1 MGVHSVLS
9 ADRLRPFTLP
19 QMVSPSME
27 HLRVQSRIQHSS
39 ARRLHLNDSIRRLI
53 CSGVSIALVAVLFC
67 VCDSFGATG
76 PREDSNTLVL
86 SGARI
91 YPAPDAP
98 AIQDGTVVVENGKIV
113 AVGEK
118 GKVTVPANAHLIDCT
133 GRTVLAGF
141 WNSHVHFTEPKWSHA
156 AKIPAAQLTSQ
167 LQDMLTQYGFT
178 SVVDTTSLPADTTA
192 IRRRIES
199 GEVAGPR
206 ILTAAIAL
214 YPHNGIPYYVLESEP
229 PEVIKLLKQPATP
242 EEAVRD
248 VDDDIAQGADIV
260 KLFVVSWVKKD
271 GKPTPFPM
279 RLDIV
284 QAAVNEAHRHGKL
297 VFAHPSTIE
306 GVNLVLAGHVDV
318 LAHTIE
324 GPADWTPE
332 VVAKLKAA
340 GVSLIPTLALFNS
353 PTEINQ
359 GVLHEVKSYS
369 DAGGRIMFGTDV
381 GYLTNY
387 PDLTREFQLLSQAG
401 LTFPQILAT
410 LTTAPAERLGFSK
423 TTGQIEKGMDADL
436 VVLAGD
442 PAKDIMAFSR
452 VEMTIRKGKV
462 IYKNNAK

>member
-1 MGVHSVLS
+1 MH
-9 ADRLRPFTLP
+9 R
-19 QMVSPSME
+19 
-27 HLRVQSRIQHSS
+27 
-39 ARRLHLNDSIRRLI
+39 SIRRLI
-53 CSGVSIALVAVLFC
+53 WSLVPLAVIVVLFI
-67 VCDSFGATG
+67 VCDSSATTG
-76 PREDSNTLVL
+76 PREESNVLVL

-91 YPAPDAP
+91 YPAPDAL
-98 AIQDGTVVVENGKIV
+98 AIPSGTVMIENGKIT
-113 AVGEK
+113 AVGPKEK
-118 GKVTVPANAHLIDCT
+118 IHVPANAQVVDCT
-133 GRTVLAGF
+133 GRTLVAGF
-141 WNSHVHFTEPKWSHA
+141 WNSHVHFTEPKWSNA
-156 AKIPAAQLTSQ
+156 ARIPAAQLTSQ
-167 LQDMLTQYGFT
+167 LQDMLTRYGFT

-214 YPHNGIPYYVLESEP
+214 YPHNGIPYYVLEFEP

-248 VDDDIAQGADIV
+248 VDDDIAQGADII
-260 KLFVVSWVKKD
+260 KLFVVSWVSRD
-271 GKPTPFPM
+271 GKHVPMPM

-284 QAAVNEAHRHGKL
+284 QAAVNEAHRKGKL
-297 VFAHPSTIE
+297 VFAHPSTIK
-306 GVNLVLAGHVDV
+306 GVNLVLDGHVDV

-324 GPADWTPE
+324 GPEDWTPA

-340 GVSLIPTLALFNS
+340 DVSLIPTLALFNS

-359 GVLHEVKSYS
+359 GILHEVKSYS
-369 DAGGRIMFGTDV
+369 DAGGRILFGTDV

-410 LTTAPAERLGFSK
+410 LTTAPAERLGFAK
-423 TTGQIEKGMDADL
+423 TAGRVAKGMDADL
-436 VVLAGD
+436 VVLDGD

-462 IYKNNAK
+462 IYKNNGK